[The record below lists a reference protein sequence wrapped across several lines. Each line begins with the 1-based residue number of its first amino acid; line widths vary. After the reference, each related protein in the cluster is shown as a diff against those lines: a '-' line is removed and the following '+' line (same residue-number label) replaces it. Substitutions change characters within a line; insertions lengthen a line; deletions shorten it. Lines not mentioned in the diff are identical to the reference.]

1 MDYTKKINSIID
13 NLKLPEDSEDNKEI
27 IKSRFVEE
35 VSYYEKKRDHT
46 KRYYNIFRFIV
57 TIGSIFLPAIL
68 SMGQMDPTKLP
79 KNFDQVTYWSSWSI
93 SLMVTISNGF
103 LQLFSLDK
111 NYFNYSIVV
120 EQLKTE
126 GWQYF
131 GLSGKYEDYDTHT
144 KEAYKEFCKAI
155 ENIKRKQIEQE
166 FQGKG
171 NNAKKKENK
180 DIKNDKDNSNT
191 TPLLK
196 DKKDKSQNNNITD
209 TLEKVGDI
217 EDIIPEETDVVKDT
231 LENTIEQIS
240 KNNITINLNDDEEND
255 ERDGGN
261 IFKSI

>member
-1 MDYTKKINSIID
+1 MDYTKKINTIID
-13 NLKLPEDSEDNKEI
+13 NLKLPEEMEDNKEI

-35 VSYYEKKRDHT
+35 VSLYEKKRDHT
-46 KRYYNIFRFIV
+46 KKYYNIFRFVV

-131 GLSGKYEDYDTHT
+131 GLSGKYEEYDTHT

-180 DIKNDKDNSNT
+180 ENKENNPKSTENNK

-196 DKKDKSQNNNITD
+196 DNKLDTEKMMKPEDNTILKPLTD
-209 TLEKVGDI
+209 TLDTIGDI
-217 EDIIPEETDVVKDT
+217 EDIIQ
-231 LENTIEQIS
+231 NT
-240 KNNITINLNDDEEND
+240 KNNININLNEEEDDSGD
-255 ERDGGN
+255 DVN
-261 IFKSI
+261 IFKST

>member
-1 MDYTKKINSIID
+1 MDYTKKINTIID
-13 NLKLPEDSEDNKEI
+13 KLKLPEEMEDNKEI

-35 VSYYEKKRDHT
+35 VSLYEKKRDHT
-46 KRYYNIFRFIV
+46 KKYYNIFRFVV

-131 GLSGKYEDYDTHT
+131 GLSGKYEEYDTHT

-180 DIKNDKDNSNT
+180 GKENNQKSTENNQKITENNK

-196 DKKDKSQNNNITD
+196 DNKLEVPENLIKPLTD
-209 TLEKVGDI
+209 TLETIGDI
-217 EDIIPEETDVVKDT
+217 EDIVK
-231 LENTIEQIS
+231 NT
-240 KNNITINLNDDEEND
+240 NNNVNINLNEEDDDSGEGENL
-255 ERDGGN
+255 
-261 IFKSI
+261 FKST